1 MIQARMSIIVN
12 VEHLK
17 LTTLGALKALVDSD
31 AMKVAIPQVKVR
43 YRKFKDVFETSLEGC
58 SLAGFE
64 RLNKDVQ
71 DA

>member
-1 MIQARMSIIVN
+1 VIQARMSIIVN

-31 AMKVAIPQVKVR
+31 AMKVR
-43 YRKFKDVFETSLEGC
+43 YRKFKDVFETSLESC